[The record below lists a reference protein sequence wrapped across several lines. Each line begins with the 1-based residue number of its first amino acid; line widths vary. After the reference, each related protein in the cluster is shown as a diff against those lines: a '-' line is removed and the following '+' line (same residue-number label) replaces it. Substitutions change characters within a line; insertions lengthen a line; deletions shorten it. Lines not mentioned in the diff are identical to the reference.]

1 MQVGLESRSFGMR
14 VVPLMT
20 QGTRLEQVHALSD
33 PIPYLPHRAKLYGF
47 PPGRYLPDCGLRNQ
61 ETNTG
66 RDEASAD
73 LYSRVTDV
81 HEHEDAH
88 NGAHDSGNETH
99 YWIASFP
106 PG

>member
-1 MQVGLESRSFGMR
+1 MQVGPESRIFLRMAEARHSS
-14 VVPLMT
+14 LYKW
-20 QGTRLEQVHALSD
+20 TRA
-33 PIPYLPHRAKLYGF
+33 G
-47 PPGRYLPDCGLRNQ
+47 PPTVLRNQ